1 MAGSAGT
8 FDPTG
13 PDAASGQVGR
23 RALRRRQRPL
33 LVALLTLLGFA
44 IVMVLVLLGD
54 TTALDLGVTRALQH
68 VQSGALLALMRG
80 VSWFGYSPQVYI
92 IEAAIIVGFFLAR
105 LRLEAAFTLL
115 AALSSLAYV
124 LIKGFAGRPRPVDGL
139 GGVIAY
145 GTTSGFSFPSGHVL
159 NFVVFCGFLIY
170 LTYTLAPPS
179 APRTTLLA
187 LLAALIVLVGPS
199 RIYLGQHWFTDTLA
213 SYLLGT
219 TILLAVLALYRL
231 AKARQVRATATRG
244 QFPRADRRHLPGR
257 ARYTAPEYWCVPARD
272 AGGRGRERDR

>member
-1 MAGSAGT
+1 MAGNAGA
-8 FDPTG
+8 FDPAGPTG

-23 RALRRRQRPL
+23 RALRRGQRPL

-54 TTALDLGVTRALQH
+54 TTGLDLGVTRALQS
-68 VQSGALLALMRG
+68 VRGDAPLAIMQG

-92 IEAAIIVGFFLAR
+92 IEGAIIIRLALTR
-105 LRLEAAFTLL
+105 LRLEAAFALL

-124 LIKGFAGRPRPVDGL
+124 LIKGFARRPRPVDGL
-139 GGVIAY
+139 DGVIVY
-145 GTTSGFSFPSGHVL
+145 GGATGSSFPSGHVL

-170 LTYTLAPPS
+170 LTYTLAPPRP
-179 APRTTLLA
+179 PRVAILTFLT
-187 LLAALIVLVGPS
+187 ALIVLVGPS

-231 AKARQVRATATRG
+231 AKARQVHATPNAETI
-244 QFPRADRRHLPGR
+244 
-257 ARYTAPEYWCVPARD
+257 PAR
-272 AGGRGRERDR
+272 